1 MRGAKM
7 SEETIKVLEMIKEGK
22 ITPEE
27 GEKLLSAMRMDGA
40 PDAHGA
46 KKAKHTMLR
55 VRVDVSDPEK
65 KEQAKVNINVPL
77 TLAKKAAGLI
87 SLIPNDAKAELS
99 AKGIDLASIDIAELI
114 GMFEDGLITEELV
127 NVQAGDDEKGARVR
141 IYVD

>member
-1 MRGAKM
+1 M
-7 SEETIKVLEMIKEGK
+7 SEETIKVLEMIKEGQ

-27 GEKLLSAMRMDGA
+27 GEKLLSAMRLDGA
-40 PDAHGA
+40 SDEQSI

-55 VRVDVSDPEK
+55 VRVDVTDPEM
-65 KEQAKVNINVPL
+65 KEQVKVNINVPL
-77 TLAKKAAGLI
+77 ALAKKAAGLI
-87 SLIPNDAKAELS
+87 GLIPNDAKAELS
-99 AKGIDLASIDIAELI
+99 AKGIDLAAIDIAELI

>member
-1 MRGAKM
+1 M

-27 GEKLLSAMRMDGA
+27 GEKLLSAMGIDSED
-40 PDAHGA
+40 DAQGA

-55 VRVDVSDPEK
+55 VRVDATDPEK
-65 KEQAKVNINVPL
+65 EDQVKVNINVPL
-77 TLAKKAAGLI
+77 ALAKRAAGLI
-87 SLIPNDAKAELS
+87 ALVPKEVKAELT
-99 AKGIDLASIDIAELI
+99 ANGIDLSSIDIAELI

-127 NVQAGDDEKGARVR
+127 NVQAGDDEKGVRVR